1 MTSTK
6 TYTPGIVLT
15 DDNSRSLG
23 IGEPIREGVYW
34 RAELST
40 DPDCWLPVT
49 LTDEWYGKEVSD
61 DMGAFFRA
69 PFAIPTEDVAA
80 RYGITTEMGKRA
92 LELAIRNIQVLDAKQ
107 KDYGSQNIAAFGEFG
122 VLVRCWDKVS
132 RLRNLLG
139 NVKNPKNE
147 SIEDSWLD
155 LSNYAIIAALCR
167 RGEWK

>member
-6 TYTPGIVLT
+6 THIPGIVLT

-23 IGEPIREGVYW
+23 VGQPIREGVYW
-34 RAELST
+34 RAEAST
-40 DPDCWLPVT
+40 HPDCWLPVT
-49 LTDEWYGKEVSD
+49 PQDEWFGKEVND
-61 DMGAFFRA
+61 EMGMFFRV
-69 PFAIPTEDVAA
+69 PFHIPTEDVAS
-80 RYGITTEMGKRA
+80 RYGITTEMGKKA
-92 LELAIRNIQVLDAKQ
+92 LEIAIKNIQLLDSKQ

-122 VLVRCWDKVS
+122 VLVRAWDKVS

-139 NVKNPKNE
+139 NVQSPANE